1 MRSENSMEMPRV
13 KPIFKWSNR
22 SKRLIS
28 NSTIEMLFIY
38 IESGDSCG
46 SQPLS
51 ENHLFQIKQF
61 PYVMPTA
68 NQPDYDTGHNELE
81 SHWQSQQIHWQTTRN
96 ETTHTQIEKSHKLSF
111 MTGNYFHN
119 RCVFFFVIL
128 YSHIHSDFDSNF
140 SFAMA
145 THTVCFIVYIRHENS
160 ISGTNVKYLNN
171 YNMESYMPIHSVSV
185 RGIGLYCCFIV
196 IVWIW
201 SKAPAFFEISNRS
214 NLKFQNNWQ
223 TVSIRIRVFFGLER
237 CDGLIR
243 KYETNQTPFEC
254 VLWTFLYSKR
264 NTSRSFFCVAL
275 SLQP

>member
-13 KPIFKWSNR
+13 KPIFKRSKR

-68 NQPDYDTGHNELE
+68 NQPDYDTGHNELK

-96 ETTHTQIEKSHKLSF
+96 ETTHTQIEKWHKLSF
-111 MTGNYFHN
+111 MTGNYFRNGH
-119 RCVFFFVIL
+119 
-128 YSHIHSDFDSNF
+128 
-140 SFAMA
+140 
-145 THTVCFIVYIRHENS
+145 THANTVYFIVYIRHENS
-160 ISGTNVKYLNN
+160 ISGTNVKYLNY

-185 RGIGLYCCFIV
+185 RGIWLYCCFIV

-223 TVSIRIRVFFGLER
+223 TVSIRIRFFLA
-237 CDGLIR
+237 R
-243 KYETNQTPFEC
+243 KG
-254 VLWTFLYSKR
+254 
-264 NTSRSFFCVAL
+264 AMA
-275 SLQP
+275 